1 MSKSTH
7 LDELIAAERAKA
19 NLRIAKLRKQA
30 AEEQRKVDAKVV
42 ELLKELHRETYDEWA
57 ERARAALDAE
67 KAERS
72 RKAKASAAASS
83 AEPVPEAAD
92 THEHSEEGTQ
102 PWNG

>member
-1 MSKSTH
+1 MSNTTN

-19 NLRIAKLRKQA
+19 NARIAKLRKQA

-42 ELLKELHRETYDEWA
+42 ELLKEHNRESYDKLV
-57 ERARAALDAE
+57 ERARAVLDAE

-72 RKAKASAAASS
+72 RKAKASAAAFS
-83 AEPVPEAAD
+83 AEPVPEADD
-92 THEHSEEGTQ
+92 THEHSEEVRR